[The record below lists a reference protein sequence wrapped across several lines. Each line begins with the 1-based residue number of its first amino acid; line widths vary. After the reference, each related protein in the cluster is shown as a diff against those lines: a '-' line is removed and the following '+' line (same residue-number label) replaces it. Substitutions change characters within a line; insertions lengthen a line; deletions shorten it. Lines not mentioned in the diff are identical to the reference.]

1 MERLRKSS
9 LLKPQNYLLNSGIA
23 GENTSEAR
31 RSTHVVMQNTDNK
44 ITVRLDQ
51 EKLENNL
58 AGIEE
63 EESSNSK
70 KD

>member
-1 MERLRKSS
+1 
-9 LLKPQNYLLNSGIA
+9 
-23 GENTSEAR
+23 
-31 RSTHVVMQNTDNK
+31 MQNTDNK